1 MIILKV
7 TKNQGVTLSL
17 EDTVFEKL
25 QGVGQIDPPPPPP
38 FLAILGLRISLVT
51 MTKSIGT
58 CCFSTFIKEIFHVKL
73 HFCAVWA

>member
-25 QGVGQIDPPPPPP
+25 QGVGQIDPPSPLPSH
-38 FLAILGLRISLVT
+38 FRV
-51 MTKSIGT
+51 KDF
-58 CCFSTFIKEIFHVKL
+58 FSNYDQVHRNLLLFHIY
-73 HFCAVWA
+73 